1 MDRYWRIIKIKA
13 KLDEQGRAMEERQRN
28 SWSQGRSPP
37 LYCSNQLRHNT
48 MEGGGID
55 LPHPPLPFA
64 HWGVVYM
71 VRGQG
76 DPTALIP
83 CDFVLVGC
91 GAVWGFTLLCL
102 FPLSYFLHA

>member
-1 MDRYWRIIKIKA
+1 MNREGQWRKGKETVG
-13 KLDEQGRAMEERQRN
+13 LRAVR
-28 SWSQGRSPP
+28 PP
-37 LYCSNQLRHNT
+37 YTAPINCDTIPWKVVALTCP
-48 MEGGGID
+48 I
-55 LPHPPLPFA
+55 PHCPLPIG
-64 HWGVVYM
+64 GVVYM